1 MAVMDQKRIRI
12 FAWNVLVGLIFLEL
26 AAQIYRVAKSPYQP
40 FLKTE
45 IMSEIKNY
53 LRYVNHSRDQ
63 SFPLGLQKASKK
75 PVNHGEPS
83 IYIFSEYREKNSDK
97 PVLLLQGDSWAE
109 GLEENALDAFLEMAS
124 VSGLELIAAG
134 TTSFSPTNMASQLR
148 YMKSR
153 GINVASTIAFIDQTD
168 LGDESCRYKRQVV
181 FNPEI
186 PETVARVKPYQTHG
200 LTVFEYGPLVSMN
213 EMPLMAPR
221 LLAEMIYRV
230 RRLMNDFRGI
240 KHCSWNEIKAPLAK
254 PDKQAIAYFV
264 RSLKAYLQTYA
275 ELYPGS
281 QLTLVSYPHKGHLA
295 GEYSYE
301 IGSAISTVI
310 AEFNWVDYLD
320 MHSQALLHNNLPS
333 VHFYEPDDLASH
345 PTAEGY
351 QLIGE
356 SIKSYFPSGSRIGN

>member
-1 MAVMDQKRIRI
+1 MGQKGIRI
-12 FAWNVLVGLIFLEL
+12 LAWNLLVGLIFLEV

-53 LRYVNHSRDQ
+53 LKYVNHSRDQ
-63 SFPLGLQKASKK
+63 RFPLELQKVSKK
-75 PVNHGEPS
+75 PVNYGEPS

-148 YMKSR
+148 FMKSR

-168 LGDESCRYKRQVV
+168 LGDESCRYKRQAV
-181 FNPEI
+181 FNSEI
-186 PETVARVKPYQTHG
+186 PETIALVKPYQSHG
-200 LTVFEYGPLVSMN
+200 QTVFEYGPLVSMN

-230 RRLMNDFRGI
+230 RRLLNDVRGS
-240 KHCSWNEIKAPLAK
+240 KACSWDEIRAPLLR
-254 PDKQAIAYFV
+254 PDSQQIEYFTRALRAYINTH
-264 RSLKAYLQTYA
+264 AA
-275 ELYPGS
+275 LYPDAN
-281 QLTLVSYPHKGHLA
+281 LNLITHPHRGHLN
-295 GEYSYE
+295 GEYKYE
-301 IGSAISTVI
+301 IGSTVKATA
-310 AEFNWVDYLD
+310 AEFDWVNHL
-320 MHSQALLHNNLPS
+320 ALGNFDLKREALTLHPTEM
-333 VHFYEPDDLASH
+333 FETGDPASH
-345 PTAEGY
+345 PTKAGY

-356 SIKSYFPSGSRIGN
+356 LIYLRLNKSLSG